1 MSFMTENLSGQIP
14 TVISMLIIISIVG
27 SIGNLLV
34 VVVYALKHDK
44 LTANVFILVLAV
56 SDSLCCLTL
65 IPITIIVEYIDW
77 KMRSNFLCK
86 AYYCLNTTFIL
97 FSSLLISCIAF
108 DRYFCL
114 CHPFRRILT
123 IERSKKLV
131 AAVVSVSMAMGVS
144 STFTVH
150 VVLRHNVTGNYTE
163 EVDVWGSP
171 VAALFESDYNRT
183 SLGVYEC
190 TETIIA
196 DHTLVQEIIYHIV
209 QKCQTAC
216 YIFCIISVVVLYI
229 MIYKSVSKYMMF
241 PTIRFDETS
250 TGKCNQECD
259 AFDDKRA
266 IIGQSD
272 SKLVNVGICL
282 HTDNVRLNVVD
293 IPTFEKRKQLRGSRQ
308 KSTHPLLTTIEPTNC
323 LVSNTTGMP
332 IDRMENYPVT
342 QAVKRDTSHV
352 SMVEGCGPCDHR
364 EEPKEIQQHSNLRS
378 SESEGTLQVNEQY
391 LVPAESTENGRQ
403 IRSYDGKSVND
414 ELSREQAGFTSHPR
428 LTIHFTDSETRSKT
442 PAFMDRRS
450 LKSVKSLVD
459 TTNFQNLKTAAMLFV
474 VALCYIVTMLPAMMM
489 IHNLIP
495 LYLPIFYV
503 YYVNNAINPIVYGFM
518 NPNFRRDIRQLFN
531 TRQCIPVIR

>member
-229 MIYKSVSKYMMF
+229 MIYKSVSK
-241 PTIRFDETS
+241 
-250 TGKCNQECD
+250 
-259 AFDDKRA
+259 
-266 IIGQSD
+266 
-272 SKLVNVGICL
+272 
-282 HTDNVRLNVVD
+282 
-293 IPTFEKRKQLRGSRQ
+293 TFEKRKQLRGSRQ